1 MVITVSLAHESTYD
15 VIGTFANI
23 VVASSAC
30 AMQSFKKTES

>member
-1 MVITVSLAHESTYD
+1 MIITVSLAHERTYG
-15 VIGTFANI
+15 VTGTFTNI